1 MRHKTAVTLTGSMG
15 QKVNF
20 TLKRSST
27 SPHLL
32 GYHAGFVSRL
42 LSLLIDLLL
51 LILIL
56 AIVSLLLTE
65 LTTVTRSL
73 WSSLTGKELSSL
85 LTQLTYSVLG
95 IFTVYAVYF
104 IFFWTFLGKTVGGI
118 IIGLRLVNREGGK
131 PSFWRCTVR
140 FLVEFGIPGMLIIG
154 SIWIFINPRRRSI
167 FDLIS
172 GTFVVYDWK
181 AIGDESMPKLRWPI
195 TRDINQI
202 GIETQVSDESNNL
215 TTGMDKDY

>member
-1 MRHKTAVTLTGSMG
+1 MRRSTAA
-15 QKVNF
+15 
-20 TLKRSST
+20 
-27 SPHLL
+27 PHLL
-32 GYHAGFVSRL
+32 GYHAGFASRL

-51 LILIL
+51 LIFIL
-56 AIVSLLLTE
+56 AIASLLLTE
-65 LTTVTRSL
+65 ITTVTRSL
-73 WSSLTGKELSSL
+73 WSSLTGKELSTF

-95 IFTVYAVYF
+95 IFIVYAVYF

-118 IIGLRLVNREGGK
+118 IIGLRLVNREGKK
-131 PSFWRCTVR
+131 PSFWRCTFR

-181 AIGDESMPKLRWPI
+181 AIGDESMPNLRWPI
-195 TRDINQI
+195 TRDIKQI
-202 GIETQVSDESNNL
+202 GIETQVSDESSNL

>member
-1 MRHKTAVTLTGSMG
+1 MG
-15 QKVNF
+15 QEVNF

-32 GYHAGFVSRL
+32 GYHAGFASRL

-56 AIVSLLLTE
+56 AIASLLLTE
-65 LTTVTRSL
+65 ITTVTRSL
-73 WSSLTGKELSSL
+73 WSSLTGQELSSL

-118 IIGLRLVNREGGK
+118 IIGLRLVNREGKK
-131 PSFWRCTVR
+131 PSFWRCTFR

-181 AIGDESMPKLRWPI
+181 AIGDESMPNLRWPI